1 MDSYLIHYGTPH
13 DGLTSHSGRFPYG
26 SGEDPFQRT
35 KDDDIYAQ
43 YKLLKKEGLSDN
55 DIASR
60 LGLSV
65 NEFRAYRSVGKE
77 RELNRLRIEVRS
89 RVKHGESNVYI
100 AEQLGIS
107 EGTVRNL
114 RKELD
119 DIKLGKNRE
128 TANILKENLEKTGYL
143 DVSSGTELYLNGVSK
158 ERMKTAV
165 QMLINEGY
173 VVENIYVKQATNPE
187 NSTTVKVLAKPGT
200 TKNDIYQNMD
210 KISII
215 DQTTFDDGETYI
227 ETKPP
232 ESLSSKRIQVVY
244 ADEGGKA
251 KDGVIELRRGVDDI
265 SLGKANYAQVRI
277 KVDDDLYIKGMA
289 MYADDLPPGI
299 DVRVNSNKKS
309 GTPLSDV
316 LKPLKRDPEDP
327 SKIDQE
333 NPFGAYIMAGGQVY
347 YDDPN
352 GKYINPETGNR
363 ANISV
368 VNKLREEGDWDRY
381 SKNLASQF
389 LSKQP
394 QELIKKQLDISLKE
408 KQMEYK
414 EIMALELPELKKTYL
429 ESFAEDCDASAVHLK
444 AAALPRQASKV
455 ILPMDFL
462 KDTEVYA
469 PAYNN
474 GEQIALVRYPHQG
487 TFEIP
492 ILTVNNNNKRAKE
505 ILPKSSLDAIGINSS
520 VAGILSGAD
529 FDGDTVITFPI
540 NDKVKIRGRYN
551 ENTYPSC
558 IKNLKDFDP
567 KESFPGYPGMHV
579 MDNGS
584 TSGPEKA
591 VEMGKISNL
600 ITDMTLQGA
609 PPEDIARAVKHS
621 MVVIDSPKHKLDYK
635 ASERENGIL
644 ALKKKYQG
652 SENAGASTLISKA
665 KGIAYVDERKRGA
678 YFNPNTGTFFEGTPT
693 KEEKKYLGLKYVEI
707 DPETGK
713 KLYRETGRTYNKP
726 IKQKHIKKDKNGN
739 DVLDKNGKPVEV
751 MSFLLD
757 EETGKRVYGNKEYI
771 AKTKLTKMGK
781 AENAYELSSGFAI
794 ENMYADY
801 ANALKKLGN
810 EARKSY
816 LNVESTKVNSAA
828 KEKYANEVASLNGKL
843 RMAQM
848 NAPKER
854 KAQLV
859 AASKVTQLKRKHREI
874 NEYDKD
880 SMEKLAKYAQKSL
893 SEARGKYGAN
903 KKSVYVNITEKEME
917 AIKAGAVSSATLYGI
932 INNTD
937 KDKLRE
943 LVTPKNNKKLN
954 DSRINL
960 IKQLDDRGYT
970 LSEIADKMGISTSTV
985 SKYIRSS

>member
-368 VNKLREEGDWDRY
+368 VNKLREEGD
-381 SKNLASQF
+381 
-389 LSKQP
+389 
-394 QELIKKQLDISLKE
+394 
-408 KQMEYK
+408 
-414 EIMALELPELKKTYL
+414 
-429 ESFAEDCDASAVHLK
+429 
-444 AAALPRQASKV
+444 
-455 ILPMDFL
+455 
-462 KDTEVYA
+462 
-469 PAYNN
+469 
-474 GEQIALVRYPHQG
+474 
-487 TFEIP
+487 
-492 ILTVNNNNKRAKE
+492 
-505 ILPKSSLDAIGINSS
+505 
-520 VAGILSGAD
+520 
-529 FDGDTVITFPI
+529 
-540 NDKVKIRGRYN
+540 
-551 ENTYPSC
+551 
-558 IKNLKDFDP
+558 
-567 KESFPGYPGMHV
+567 
-579 MDNGS
+579 
-584 TSGPEKA
+584 
-591 VEMGKISNL
+591 
-600 ITDMTLQGA
+600 
-609 PPEDIARAVKHS
+609 
-621 MVVIDSPKHKLDYK
+621 
-635 ASERENGIL
+635 
-644 ALKKKYQG
+644 
-652 SENAGASTLISKA
+652 
-665 KGIAYVDERKRGA
+665 
-678 YFNPNTGTFFEGTPT
+678 
-693 KEEKKYLGLKYVEI
+693 
-707 DPETGK
+707 
-713 KLYRETGRTYNKP
+713 
-726 IKQKHIKKDKNGN
+726 
-739 DVLDKNGKPVEV
+739 
-751 MSFLLD
+751 
-757 EETGKRVYGNKEYI
+757 
-771 AKTKLTKMGK
+771 
-781 AENAYELSSGFAI
+781 
-794 ENMYADY
+794 
-801 ANALKKLGN
+801 
-810 EARKSY
+810 
-816 LNVESTKVNSAA
+816 
-828 KEKYANEVASLNGKL
+828 
-843 RMAQM
+843 
-848 NAPKER
+848 
-854 KAQLV
+854 
-859 AASKVTQLKRKHREI
+859 
-874 NEYDKD
+874 
-880 SMEKLAKYAQKSL
+880 
-893 SEARGKYGAN
+893 
-903 KKSVYVNITEKEME
+903 
-917 AIKAGAVSSATLYGI
+917 
-932 INNTD
+932 
-937 KDKLRE
+937 
-943 LVTPKNNKKLN
+943 
-954 DSRINL
+954 
-960 IKQLDDRGYT
+960 
-970 LSEIADKMGISTSTV
+970 
-985 SKYIRSS
+985 